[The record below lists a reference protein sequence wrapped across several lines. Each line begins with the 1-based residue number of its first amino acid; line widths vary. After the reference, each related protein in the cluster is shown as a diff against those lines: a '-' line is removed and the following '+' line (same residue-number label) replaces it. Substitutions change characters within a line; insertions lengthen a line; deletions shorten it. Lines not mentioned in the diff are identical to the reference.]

1 MAKYKVLPIKSLSPY
16 LDTKR
21 IDKPKEIFKFSV
33 SILEKLKLK
42 KNINLVDICCANGE
56 FLFFLKKKFKH
67 WNFSGIDICKEYID
81 VASKHNGLKDIK
93 FLNSNFMR
101 SNKRWDIVFMHGSLQ
116 TQKDFKP
123 WLNKLLNLTEDNGY
137 ILITSYFN
145 PYDVDMKIDFCDY
158 SNKNTRNVWRSDYNF
173 HSQYSVSKFLK
184 NKCKHFKF
192 IRVPM
197 NVSLKRNKKQPQVN
211 SWTFK
216 NFEGKNILT
225 NGMRL
230 ILEDFLLLIK
240 K

>member
-1 MAKYKVLPIKSLSPY
+1 MQNPTVLIVEDEADLADVIRYNLLREDIYAKYASNGKNALKSLDPMPDIVL
-16 LDTKR
+16 LD
-21 IDKPKEIFKFSV
+21 IMLPDM
-33 SILEKLKLK
+33 
-42 KNINLVDICCANGE
+42 
-56 FLFFLKKKFKH
+56 
-67 WNFSGIDICKEYID
+67 SGIDICKEYID

-123 WLNKLLNLTEDNGY
+123 WLNKLLNLTEENGY